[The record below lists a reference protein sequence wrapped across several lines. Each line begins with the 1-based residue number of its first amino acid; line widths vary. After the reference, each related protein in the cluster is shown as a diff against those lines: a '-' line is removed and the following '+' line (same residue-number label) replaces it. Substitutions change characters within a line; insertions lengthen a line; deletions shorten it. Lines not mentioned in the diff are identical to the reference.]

1 MCSKFWQF
9 LCMAGLKPDGT
20 VKVRPI
26 DDLTASEVNKNTHAA
41 ERVTNDTLDK
51 LVECMRDMYG
61 RKEGGFGV
69 SVSGVACALH
79 AACAL
84 LGREDGPIQGRYRF
98 SLSSNPDQTRCQQ
111 LLALLP
117 ARNT

>member
-1 MCSKFWQF
+1 M
-9 LCMAGLKPDGT
+9 PDGT

-61 RKEGGFGV
+61 RKVGGFGV
-69 SVSGVACALH
+69 SVCGVACALY

-84 LGREDGPIQGRYRF
+84 LGREDGAIQGRYRF
-98 SLSSNPDQTRCQQ
+98 SLSSNPYQTRCQ
-111 LLALLP
+111 LLLRLLP